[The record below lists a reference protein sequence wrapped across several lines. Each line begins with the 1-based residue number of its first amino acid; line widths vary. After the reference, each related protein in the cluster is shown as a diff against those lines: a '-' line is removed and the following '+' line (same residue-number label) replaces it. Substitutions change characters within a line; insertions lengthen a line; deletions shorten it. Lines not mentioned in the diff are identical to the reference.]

1 MIYGYARVST
11 RKQRLDRQISNL
23 MTACP
28 SAIIKSE
35 YYTGTTTI
43 RPEWEKLK
51 KRLAGG
57 DTVIFDSVSRM
68 SRNAEEGFID
78 YQELF
83 NRNINLVFLKEPH
96 INTDVYKQ
104 SISKAID
111 IEVSTG
117 NQAIDE
123 YFSGNMEL
131 VNRLLMRL
139 AQQQIKVAFDQ
150 AEKEVTDLHQ
160 RISEGMRE
168 SKVKGK
174 QIGLVKGTSLITKKS
189 VECKSIITMHS
200 KTFGGTLSD
209 DEVIKL
215 CGCSRNS
222 FYKYKRELI
231 ND

>member
-1 MIYGYARVST
+1 MGKI
-11 RKQRLDRQISNL
+11 
-23 MTACP
+23 
-28 SAIIKSE
+28 
-35 YYTGTTTI
+35 
-43 RPEWEKLK
+43 K
-51 KRLAGG
+51 KRLVRG

-83 NRNINLVFLKEPH
+83 NRNINLIFLKEPH

-104 SISKAID
+104 SISKSIE

-139 AQQQIKVAFDQ
+139 AQQQIMVVFDQ
-150 AEKEVTDLHQ
+150 TEKEVTDLHQ
-160 RISEGMRE
+160 RISEGMRQ

-174 QIGLVKGTSLITKKS
+174 QIGLVKGTSLTTKKS

-200 KTFGGTLSD
+200 RTFGGTLCDS
-209 DEVIKL
+209 EVIKL

-222 FYKYKRELI
+222 YYKWKRELL
-231 ND
+231 NS

>member
-11 RKQRLDRQISNL
+11 RKQRLDRQMSNL

-28 SAIIKSE
+28 SAVIKSE

-51 KRLAGG
+51 KRLVSG

-68 SRNAEEGFID
+68 SRNAEEGFLD

-174 QIGLVKGTSLITKKS
+174 QIGLVKGTSLTTKKS
-189 VECKSIITMHS
+189 AECKSIITMHS

-209 DEVIKL
+209 VDVMKL

-222 FYKYKRELI
+222 FYKYKRELLKS
-231 ND
+231 